1 MAARGR
7 PAHVRVP
14 RARLHLARPRRPIT
28 LYGRRRFRET
38 CSAPARKLLICLADE
53 GEYDSRY
60 HSPVSSN
67 VEGALRRMKKILIT
81 VFQLSVTV
89 AVLYWVYHDPNR
101 RAQMVEAIRNAQ
113 YRWVMLGILAYI
125 VVEVAAAFRWH
136 VLLKVQKIRLP
147 LPRLAGLFFIGMF
160 YNQFLPGGTGGD
172 IMKSYYLLKET
183 PDKKAGALLAVVFD
197 RFIGLVALVAITV
210 TLIGLRYDFLAQTPE
225 TRNLLWILLFV
236 LGTSVVFLL
245 ATFVISGFK
254 LLHSL
259 PARFPGRD
267 RLIEISAAYHL
278 YAHHWRATLVA
289 FGASVVAHLA
299 TFATFLCAAY
309 ALGAPVPLVNFFAVM
324 PVERT
329 ISALPISF
337 AGIGLREKVLQIML
351 NGLCG
356 VPEAKAILIGSL
368 SFLIILVC
376 CIPGAVVYI
385 FYKPSGA
392 VAHVR
397 LREMQREV
405 ATLEHEISE
414 TE

>member
-1 MAARGR
+1 M
-7 PAHVRVP
+7 
-14 RARLHLARPRRPIT
+14 
-28 LYGRRRFRET
+28 
-38 CSAPARKLLICLADE
+38 
-53 GEYDSRY
+53 
-60 HSPVSSN
+60 
-67 VEGALRRMKKILIT
+67 EGALWEVKKILIT
-81 VFQLSVTV
+81 LFQLSVTV
-89 AVLYWVYHDPNR
+89 GVLYWVYHDPNR

-113 YRWVMLGILAYI
+113 YRWVALGILAYI
-125 VVEVAAAFRWH
+125 IVEVAAAFRWY
-136 VLLKVQKIRLP
+136 VLLKVQKIHLS

-197 RFIGLVALVAITV
+197 RFIGLVALVAITA
-210 TLIGLRYDFLAQTPE
+210 TLIALRYDFLSQKPE
-225 TRNLLWILLFV
+225 TRNLLWLLLV
-236 LGTSVVFLL
+236 LLGASVAFLL
-245 ATFVISGFK
+245 ATFVISVFK

-309 ALGAPVPLVNFFAVM
+309 ALGAAVPLVNFFAVM
-324 PVERT
+324 PIERT

-368 SFLIILVC
+368 SFIIILIC
-376 CIPGAVVYI
+376 CLPGALVYL
-385 FYKPSGA
+385 FYKPSSAAGR
-392 VAHVR
+392 VK
-397 LREMQREV
+397 LREMEEEV
-405 ATLEHEISE
+405 VTLEHELGE
-414 TE
+414 PE

>member
-1 MAARGR
+1 
-7 PAHVRVP
+7 
-14 RARLHLARPRRPIT
+14 
-28 LYGRRRFRET
+28 
-38 CSAPARKLLICLADE
+38 
-53 GEYDSRY
+53 
-60 HSPVSSN
+60 
-67 VEGALRRMKKILIT
+67 
-81 VFQLSVTV
+81 
-89 AVLYWVYHDPNR
+89 
-101 RAQMVEAIRNAQ
+101 
-113 YRWVMLGILAYI
+113 
-125 VVEVAAAFRWH
+125 
-136 VLLKVQKIRLP
+136 
-147 LPRLAGLFFIGMF
+147 MF

-197 RFIGLVALVAITV
+197 RFIGLVALVAITA
-210 TLIGLRYDFLAQTPE
+210 TLIGLRYDFLSQKPE
-225 TRNLLWILLFV
+225 TRNLLWLLLFL
-236 LGTSVVFLL
+236 LGTSVAFLI

-289 FGASVVAHLA
+289 FGVSVVAHLA

-309 ALGAPVPLVNFFAVM
+309 ALGAPVPIVNFFAVM

-376 CIPGAVVYI
+376 CLPGALVYV
-385 FYKPSGA
+385 FYKPSRPA
-392 VAHVR
+392 PYVS
-397 LREMQREV
+397 LREMEEEV
-405 ATLEHEISE
+405 ITLEHEIGE
-414 TE
+414 AE

>member
-1 MAARGR
+1 
-7 PAHVRVP
+7 
-14 RARLHLARPRRPIT
+14 
-28 LYGRRRFRET
+28 
-38 CSAPARKLLICLADE
+38 
-53 GEYDSRY
+53 
-60 HSPVSSN
+60 
-67 VEGALRRMKKILIT
+67 MKKILVT
-81 VFQLSVTV
+81 LFQLTVTI
-89 AVLYWVYHDPNR
+89 AVLYWVYHDPDR
-101 RAQMVEAIRNAQ
+101 RAQMAEAIRNAQ
-113 YRWVMLGILAYI
+113 YRWVIFGILAYV
-125 VVEVAAAFRWH
+125 VVEAAAALRWH
-136 VLLKVQKIRLP
+136 VLLKVQGIHLSFLRLS
-147 LPRLAGLFFIGMF
+147 GLFLIGMF

-197 RFIGLVALVAITV
+197 RFIGLVALVAITG
-210 TLIGLRYDFLAQTPE
+210 TLIGLRYDFLAQTSE
-225 TRNLLWILLFV
+225 TRQLLWFLLFL
-236 LGTSVVFLL
+236 LGSSILFLFS
-245 ATFVISGFK
+245 TFIISGFN
-254 LLHSL
+254 LFHSL
-259 PARFPGRD
+259 PEKFPGREK
-267 RLIEISAAYHL
+267 LIEIAAAYHL

-289 FGASVVAHLA
+289 FGASIVAHLA

-309 ALGAPVPLVNFFAVM
+309 ALGAIVPLVDFFAIM

-351 NGLCG
+351 SGLCG

-376 CIPGAVVYI
+376 CIPGALVYL

-392 VAHVR
+392 VAHVK
-397 LREMQREV
+397 LREMQKEV

>member
-1 MAARGR
+1 
-7 PAHVRVP
+7 
-14 RARLHLARPRRPIT
+14 
-28 LYGRRRFRET
+28 
-38 CSAPARKLLICLADE
+38 
-53 GEYDSRY
+53 
-60 HSPVSSN
+60 
-67 VEGALRRMKKILIT
+67 MKKILIT
-81 VFQLSVTV
+81 LFQLTVTI

-101 RAQMVEAIRNAQ
+101 RAQMAEAIRNAQ
-113 YRWVMLGILAYI
+113 YRWVVIGILAYGI
-125 VVEVAAAFRWH
+125 VEIAAAIRWH
-136 VLLKVQKIRLP
+136 VLLKVQKIHLT
-147 LPRLAGLFFIGMF
+147 LPRLSGLFLIGMF

-172 IMKSYYLLKET
+172 IIKSYFLLKET

-197 RFIGLVALVAITV
+197 RLIGLVALVAITG
-210 TLIGLRYDFLAQTPE
+210 TLIALRYDFLSQTTE
-225 TRNLLWILLFV
+225 TRQLLWFLLFL
-236 LGTSVVFLL
+236 LGSSILFLL
-245 ATFVISGFK
+245 STFVISGFN
-254 LLHSL
+254 LFHWL
-259 PARFPGRD
+259 PEKFPGREK
-267 RLIEISAAYHL
+267 LIEISAAYHL

-289 FGASVVAHLA
+289 FSVSIVAHLA

-309 ALGAPVPLVNFFAVM
+309 ALGAAVPLLDFFAVM

-337 AGIGLREKVLQIML
+337 AGIGLREKILQIML

-376 CIPGAVVYI
+376 CIPGAVVYL

-397 LREMQREV
+397 LREMQKEV

>member
-1 MAARGR
+1 
-7 PAHVRVP
+7 
-14 RARLHLARPRRPIT
+14 
-28 LYGRRRFRET
+28 
-38 CSAPARKLLICLADE
+38 
-53 GEYDSRY
+53 
-60 HSPVSSN
+60 
-67 VEGALRRMKKILIT
+67 MKKILMT
-81 VFQLSVTV
+81 LFQVSVTV

-101 RAQMVEAIRNAQ
+101 RAQMGEAIRNAQ

-136 VLLKVQKIRLP
+136 VLLKVQKIHLS

-183 PDKKAGALLAVVFD
+183 PDKKAGALLA
-197 RFIGLVALVAITV
+197 ITV
-210 TLIGLRYDFLAQTPE
+210 TLISLRYDFLAQTTE
-225 TRNLLWILLFV
+225 TRNLLWLLLFL
-236 LGTSVVFLL
+236 LGTSVLTL
-245 ATFVISGFK
+245 ISTFVISGFN
-254 LLHSL
+254 LFHSL
-259 PARFPGRD
+259 PEKFPGRD
-267 RLIEISAAYHL
+267 KLIEISAAYHL

-289 FGASVVAHLA
+289 FGASLIAHLA

-309 ALGAPVPLVNFFAVM
+309 ALGARVPVVNFFAVI

-351 NGLCG
+351 SGLCG

-376 CIPGAVVYI
+376 CLPGALVYLL
-385 FYKPSGA
+385 YKPSGA
-392 VAHVR
+392 VARVKM
-397 LREMQREV
+397 REMQDEV
-405 ATLEHEISE
+405 TALEHEMGE
-414 TE
+414 AE